1 MNKEITVQEI
11 QSKIIKLPG
20 RPPAMLDRDLAEIY
34 GTASKR
40 VNEAAK
46 RNPRRFPHDFR
57 FQLTKEETET
67 LRSQNATFQW
77 LQGVKYLPWGYAREG
92 CNMMSACL
100 ETPIAVDRSVFIMR
114 AFSAM
119 EAQAWT
125 PPGGQMSFEQLET
138 ALKCYKV
145 SLEIL
150 ELLLSLKNLLTPLRL
165 KAIHFS

>member
-1 MNKEITVQEI
+1 MDREITVQEV

-20 RPPAMLDRDLAEIY
+20 RPPAMLDKDLAVFYETEVKYVNRAVKRNPKRFPSDFFFQLTDEADILRFQY
-34 GTASKR
+34 GTAISNMSR
-40 VNEAAK
+40 F
-46 RNPRRFPHDFR
+46 NPKAF
-57 FQLTKEETET
+57 T
-67 LRSQNATFQW
+67 
-77 LQGVKYLPWGYAREG
+77 REG

-100 ETPIAVDRSVFIMR
+100 KTPIAVDRSVFIMR